1 MKKLAKTL
9 LVAAIAG
16 LSTAP
21 VFSCSLQDITTE
33 PLRNII
39 NQQGGYP
46 VSDEQCAMLNAH
58 RLRIRVEGDAVVLD
72 GVNMGW
78 ADVSVMNAE
87 HVISTKSGV
96 STRINRK
103 VTPSQTV
110 ANQLFYEALQHA
122 VNSLDWNA
130 ATGQF
135 SSSGKSLLN

>member
-9 LVAAIAG
+9 LVAAIAS
-16 LSTAP
+16 LSAAP
-21 VFSCSLQDITTE
+21 AFSCSLQDITTE

-46 VSDEQCAMLNAH
+46 ISDEQCAMLNAH
-58 RLRIRVEGDAVVLD
+58 YLRIHVDGDAVVLD
-72 GVNMGW
+72 GVNMAW
-78 ADVSVMNAE
+78 ADVSVMNAD

-103 VTPSQTV
+103 ATPSQTV

-122 VNSLDWNA
+122 VNSLDWTA

>member
-46 VSDEQCAMLNAH
+46 VSDVQCAMLNAH

>member
-16 LSTAP
+16 LSAAP
-21 VFSCSLQDITTE
+21 AFSCSLQDITTE

-46 VSDEQCAMLNAH
+46 ISDEQCAMLNAH
-58 RLRIRVEGDAVVLD
+58 HLRIHVDGDAVVLD
-72 GVNMGW
+72 GVNLAW
-78 ADVSVMNAE
+78 ADVSVMNAD
-87 HVISTKSGV
+87 HVISTNSGI

-103 VTPSQTV
+103 ATPSQTV
-110 ANQLFYEALQHA
+110 ANQLFYAALQHA

>member
-39 NQQGGYP
+39 IQQGGYP

-72 GVNMGW
+72 GVNIGW